1 MTSRLALGA
10 TVAAIVLCTTAGAS
24 AQTYEVT
31 KLVPGS
37 AFHGVHGLGIDKSG
51 RLFAGSVAGAA
62 LYEVDRDNGTAK
74 IAIPSPEGMA
84 DDIAFAPDGT
94 MAWTGFL
101 TGDLYSRKGDGPVK
115 KLASGLPGIN
125 SLAFRKDGR
134 LYATQVFLGDALYE
148 IDVEGVKPPRK
159 IMEKMGGLNGFE
171 FGPDDMLYGPLWFK
185 GQVAKVDVDKAELT
199 VVADGFKIPAA
210 VNFDSKGNLWVVDTA
225 LGQLVRV
232 DPKTGAKKMVAQLKP
247 SLDNLAI
254 DDKDRIFVSN
264 MADNGI
270 QEVDPETGAAKQVII
285 GKLALPGG
293 IGVVSDGGKDTIY
306 VADVF
311 AYRTV
316 DGATGEVSEP
326 ARMHADGVTL
336 EYPMSATAKGDDV
349 LLSSWFTGTV
359 QLIDRKTGK
368 TREMLHDFKAPH
380 DAIKLGDGSILV
392 NELGSK
398 SLVRASGEHGKDR
411 TVVIGGLEGP
421 VGLVAGSGG
430 AVYLTEA
437 FAGQVSKVEANGE
450 KTVIAKDLKRPEGI
464 ALAPDG
470 KLIVAEVGAKRIIQ
484 IDPANGTVTEIAAN
498 LPIGLAG
505 RARRTA
511 EQHPDRRR
519 RRRDGGDLLLVGY
532 RERDLQGHE
541 KIGVGGSRPL
551 RPVIL
556 SYALG
561 SPRIISVA
569 LAILLLLE
577 LGKPSPSLDF
587 MLWISAMTRARLS
600 KNSISSR
607 PILKSRPVRLIQPML
622 MRKPAAQWM
631 RTPERALVFSTR
643 IEGHGLT

>member
-1 MTSRLALGA
+1 MTSRLALCT
-10 TVAAIVLCTTAGAS
+10 TVAATVLFATGVGAS

-31 KLVPGS
+31 QLVPGS
-37 AFHGVHGLGIDKSG
+37 AFHGVHGLGIDKAG

-62 LYEVDRDNGTAK
+62 LYEVDRNNGTAK
-74 IAIPSPEGMA
+74 IAIPTPEGMA

-101 TGDLYSRKGDGPVK
+101 TGDLYSRKGDGPIK

-125 SLAFRKDGR
+125 SLAYRKDGR
-134 LYATQVFLGDALYE
+134 LYATTVFLGDTLYE
-148 IDVEGVKPPRK
+148 IDVEGIKPPRT

-199 VVADGFKIPAA
+199 IVADGFKIPAA

-270 QEVDPETGAAKQVII
+270 QEVDAETGAARQVIS

-326 ARMHADGVTL
+326 ARMHAAGVTL
-336 EYPMSATAKGDDV
+336 EYPMSATAKGDEV
-349 LLSSWFTGTV
+349 ILSSWFTGTV
-359 QLIDRKTGK
+359 QVIDRKTGA
-368 TREMLHDFKAPH
+368 TREMMHDFKAPH
-380 DAIKLGDGSILV
+380 DAIRLADGSVLV

-398 SLVRASGEHGKDR
+398 SLIRASGEHGKDR
-411 TVVIGGLEGP
+411 TVLIGDLAGP
-421 VGLVAGSGG
+421 VGLVGG
-430 AVYLTEA
+430 PNGDVYVTEA
-437 FAGQVSKVEANGE
+437 FGGQVSKVQSNGE
-450 KTVIAKDLKRPEGI
+450 KTVIAKDLKMPEGI
-464 ALAPDG
+464 ALTPG
-470 KLIVAEVGAKRIIQ
+470 GRLIVAEVGAKRIVE
-484 IDPANGTVTEIAAN
+484 IDPQTGNVTEIAGN
-498 LPIGLAG
+498 LPIGLA
-505 RARRTA
+505 AA
-511 EQHPDRRR
+511 P
-519 RRRDGGDLLLVGY
+519 GGLPTN
-532 RERDLQGHE
+532 
-541 KIGVGGSRPL
+541 IPTGVGVGASGT
-551 RPVIL
+551 IYF
-556 SYALG
+556 S
-561 SPRIISVA
+561 SDIEN
-569 LAILLLLE
+569 AIY
-577 LGKPSPSLDF
+577 KV
-587 MLWISAMTRARLS
+587 T
-600 KNSISSR
+600 K
-607 PILKSRPVRLIQPML
+607 K
-622 MRKPAAQWM
+622 
-631 RTPERALVFSTR
+631 
-643 IEGHGLT
+643 

>member
-1 MTSRLALGA
+1 MAAAAQGARQFRLPNGQPRQILPLIKTLGGSVMTSRLAFLT
-10 TVAAIVLCTTAGAS
+10 TVAAIVVGTVAGAS

-62 LYEVDRDNGTAK
+62 LYEVDRNSGTAK
-74 IAIPSPEGMA
+74 IAVPSPEGMA

-101 TGDLYSRKGDGPVK
+101 TGDLYSRKGDGPIK

-148 IDVEGVKPPRK
+148 IDVEGAKPPRK

-171 FGPDDMLYGPLWFK
+171 FGPDDKLYGPLWFK
-185 GQVAKVDVDKAELT
+185 GQVAKVDVDKGELS

-210 VNFDSKGNLWVVDTA
+210 VNFDSKGNLFVVDTA

-232 DPKTGAKKMVAQLKP
+232 DPKSGTKKRVAQLKP

-264 MADNGI
+264 MADHGI
-270 QEVDPETGAAKQVII
+270 QEIDPETGAAKQVIS

-306 VADVF
+306 IADVF

-316 DGATGEVSEP
+316 DGATGEVSEL

-336 EYPMSATAKGDDV
+336 EYPMSATANGDDV

-368 TREMLHDFKAPH
+368 TKEMLHDFKAPH
-380 DAIKLGDGSILV
+380 DAIKLSDGSILV

-398 SLVRASGEHGKDR
+398 SLIRASGEHGKDR
-411 TVVIGGLEGP
+411 TAVVGGLEGP
-421 VGLVAGSGG
+421 VGLAAGSGG

-450 KTVIAKDLKRPEGI
+450 KTVIAKDLKGPEGI

-484 IDPANGTVTEIAAN
+484 IDPANGTVSEIAGN
-498 LPIGLAG
+498 LPIGLPA
-505 RARRTA
+505 T
-511 EQHPDRRR
+511 P
-519 RRRDGGDLLLVGY
+519 GGLPSN
-532 RERDLQGHE
+532 
-541 KIGVGGSRPL
+541 IPTGVGVGATG
-551 RPVIL
+551 VIYFSSDL
-556 SYALG
+556 EN
-561 SPRIISVA
+561 
-569 LAILLLLE
+569 AIY
-577 LGKPSPSLDF
+577 KV
-587 MLWISAMTRARLS
+587 
-600 KNSISSR
+600 
-607 PILKSRPVRLIQPML
+607 VR
-622 MRKPAAQWM
+622 K
-631 RTPERALVFSTR
+631 
-643 IEGHGLT
+643 

>member
-1 MTSRLALGA
+1 MTSRLAFLT
-10 TVAAIVLCTTAGAS
+10 TVAAIVVGTVAGAS

-62 LYEVDRDNGTAK
+62 LYEVDRNSGTAK
-74 IAIPSPEGMA
+74 IAVPSPEGMA

-185 GQVAKVDVDKAELT
+185 GQVAKVDVDKAELS

-210 VNFDSKGNLWVVDTA
+210 VNFDSKGNLFVVDTA

-270 QEVDPETGAAKQVII
+270 QEIDPETGAAKQVIS

-306 VADVF
+306 IADVF

-316 DGATGEVSEP
+316 DGATGEVSEL

-336 EYPMSATAKGDDV
+336 EYPMSATANGDDV

-368 TREMLHDFKAPH
+368 TKEMLHDFKAPH
-380 DAIKLGDGSILV
+380 DAVKLGDGSILV

-398 SLVRASGEHGKDR
+398 SLIRASGEHGKDR
-411 TVVIGGLEGP
+411 TAVVGGLEGP
-421 VGLVAGSGG
+421 VGLAAGSGG

-450 KTVIAKDLKRPEGI
+450 KTVIAKDLKDPEGI
-464 ALAPDG
+464 AVAPDG

-484 IDPANGTVTEIAAN
+484 IDPANGTITEIAAN
-498 LPIGLAG
+498 LPIGLPA
-505 RARRTA
+505 A
-511 EQHPDRRR
+511 P
-519 RRRDGGDLLLVGY
+519 GGLPSN
-532 RERDLQGHE
+532 
-541 KIGVGGSRPL
+541 IPTGVGVGASG
-551 RPVIL
+551 VIYFSSDL
-556 SYALG
+556 EN
-561 SPRIISVA
+561 
-569 LAILLLLE
+569 AIY
-577 LGKPSPSLDF
+577 KV
-587 MLWISAMTRARLS
+587 
-600 KNSISSR
+600 
-607 PILKSRPVRLIQPML
+607 VR
-622 MRKPAAQWM
+622 K
-631 RTPERALVFSTR
+631 
-643 IEGHGLT
+643 

>member
-1 MTSRLALGA
+1 MTSRLALCA
-10 TVAAIVLCTTAGAS
+10 TVAATVLFASGVGAL

-37 AFHGVHGLGIDKSG
+37 AFHGVHGLGIDKAG
-51 RLFAGSVAGAA
+51 RMFAGSVAGAA
-62 LYEVDRDNGTAK
+62 LYEVDRDSGTAK
-74 IAIPSPEGMA
+74 IAIPTPEGMA

-101 TGDLYSRKGDGPVK
+101 TGDLYSRKGDGPIK

-125 SLAFRKDGR
+125 SLAYRKDGR
-134 LYATQVFLGDALYE
+134 LYATTVFLGDTLYE
-148 IDVEGVKPPRK
+148 IDVEGIKPPRM

-270 QEVDPETGAAKQVII
+270 QEVDAETGAAKQVII

-316 DGATGEVSEP
+316 DGATGEISEA

-349 LLSSWFTGTV
+349 ILSSWFTNTV
-359 QLIDRKTGK
+359 QVIDRKTGK
-368 TREMLHDFKAPH
+368 TREMMHDFKAPH
-380 DAIKLGDGSILV
+380 DAIRLDDGSILV

-398 SLVRASGEHGKDR
+398 SLIRASGEHGKDR
-411 TVVIGGLEGP
+411 TVLAGGLEGP
-421 VGLVAGSGG
+421 VGLVGGSKGD
-430 AVYLTEA
+430 VYVTEA
-437 FAGQVSKVEANGE
+437 LAGQVSKVESNGE
-450 KTVIAKDLKRPEGI
+450 KTVIAKDLKMPEGI
-464 ALAPDG
+464 ALASNG
-470 KLIVAEVGAKRIIQ
+470 KLIVAEVGAKRIVEV
-484 IDPANGTVTEIAAN
+484 DPESGNVTEIAGN
-498 LPIGLAG
+498 LPIGLVA
-505 RARRTA
+505 A
-511 EQHPDRRR
+511 P
-519 RRRDGGDLLLVGY
+519 GGLPTN
-532 RERDLQGHE
+532 
-541 KIGVGGSRPL
+541 IPTGVGVGASGT
-551 RPVIL
+551 IYF
-556 SYALG
+556 S
-561 SPRIISVA
+561 SDIEN
-569 LAILLLLE
+569 AIY
-577 LGKPSPSLDF
+577 KV
-587 MLWISAMTRARLS
+587 T
-600 KNSISSR
+600 K
-607 PILKSRPVRLIQPML
+607 K
-622 MRKPAAQWM
+622 
-631 RTPERALVFSTR
+631 
-643 IEGHGLT
+643 

>member
-1 MTSRLALGA
+1 MKSGLALGA
-10 TVAAIVLCTTAGAS
+10 TVAATVLLATGVGAS
-24 AQTYEVT
+24 AQTHEVT

-37 AFHGVHGLGIDKSG
+37 AFHGVHGLGIDKAG

-62 LYEVDRDNGTAK
+62 LYEVDMGSGTAK
-74 IAIPSPEGMA
+74 IAVPGPEGMA

-148 IDVEGVKPPRK
+148 IDVEGVKPPRQ

-185 GQVAKVDVDKAELT
+185 GQVARVDVDKAELT

-254 DDKDRIFVSN
+254 DAKDRIFVSN

-270 QEVDPETGAAKQVII
+270 QEVDAETGAAKQVIS

-293 IGVVSDGGKDTIY
+293 IGVVSDGTKDTIY

-316 DGATGEVSEP
+316 DGATGEVSEA

-336 EYPMSATAKGDDV
+336 EYPMSATASGDDV

-359 QLIDRKTGK
+359 QVIDRKTGK
-368 TREMLHDFKAPH
+368 TREMLHGFKAPH
-380 DAIKLGDGSILV
+380 DAIKLNDGSILV

-398 SLVRASGEHGKDR
+398 SLVRAMGEHGKDR
-411 TVVIGGLEGP
+411 TEVIGGLEGP
-421 VGLVAGSGG
+421 VGMVAGGKG
-430 AVYLTEA
+430 EVYVTEA
-437 FAGQVSKVEANGE
+437 FAGLVSLIETNGE
-450 KTVIAKDLKRPEGI
+450 KTIIAKDLKMPEGI
-464 ALAPDG
+464 ARAADG
-470 KLIVAEVGAKRIIQ
+470 RLIVAEVGAKRIIE
-484 IDPANGTVTEIAAN
+484 INPKNGAVTEIAGN
-498 LPIGLAG
+498 LPIGLA
-505 RARRTA
+505 AA
-511 EQHPDRRR
+511 P
-519 RRRDGGDLLLVGY
+519 GGLPTN
-532 RERDLQGHE
+532 
-541 KIGVGGSRPL
+541 IPTGVGIGASGT
-551 RPVIL
+551 IYF
-556 SYALG
+556 S
-561 SPRIISVA
+561 SDIEN
-569 LAILLLLE
+569 AIY
-577 LGKPSPSLDF
+577 KV
-587 MLWISAMTRARLS
+587 T
-600 KNSISSR
+600 K
-607 PILKSRPVRLIQPML
+607 K
-622 MRKPAAQWM
+622 
-631 RTPERALVFSTR
+631 
-643 IEGHGLT
+643 

>member
-1 MTSRLALGA
+1 MTSRHALAT
-10 TVAAIVLCTTAGAS
+10 TVAAIILGSAASVS

-62 LYEVDRDNGTAK
+62 LYEVDRSNGTAR

-148 IDVEGVKPPRK
+148 IDVEGAKPPRK

-171 FGPDDMLYGPLWFK
+171 FGPDDKLYGPLWFK
-185 GQVAKVDVDKAELT
+185 GQVARVDVDKAELS

-210 VNFDSKGNLWVVDTA
+210 VNFDSKGNLYVVDTA

-232 DPKTGAKKMVAQLKP
+232 DPKSGAKKMVAQLKP

-270 QEVDPETGAAKQVII
+270 QEVDPETGTAKQVII

-293 IGVVSDGGKDTIY
+293 IGVVSDGDKDTIY

-316 DGATGEVSEP
+316 DGATGEISEP

-368 TREMLHDFKAPH
+368 TKEMLHDFKAPH
-380 DAIKLGDGSILV
+380 DAVRLGDGSILV
-392 NELGSK
+392 NELGTK

-411 TVVIGGLEGP
+411 TTVIGGLEGP
-421 VGLVAGSGG
+421 VGLAAGSGG

-437 FAGQVSKVEANGE
+437 FSGQVSKIEANGE
-450 KTVIAKDLKRPEGI
+450 KTVIAKDLKGPEGI
-464 ALAPDG
+464 ALAGDG
-470 KLIVAEVGAKRIIQ
+470 KLIVAEVGAKRIVA
-484 IDPANGTVTEIAAN
+484 IDPANGAVTEIAAN
-498 LPIGLAG
+498 LPIGLPA
-505 RARRTA
+505 A
-511 EQHPDRRR
+511 P
-519 RRRDGGDLLLVGY
+519 GGLPSN
-532 RERDLQGHE
+532 
-541 KIGVGGSRPL
+541 IPTGVGVGASG
-551 RPVIL
+551 VIYF
-556 SYALG
+556 S
-561 SPRIISVA
+561 SDVEN
-569 LAILLLLE
+569 AIY
-577 LGKPSPSLDF
+577 KVV
-587 MLWISAMTRARLS
+587 
-600 KNSISSR
+600 K
-607 PILKSRPVRLIQPML
+607 K
-622 MRKPAAQWM
+622 
-631 RTPERALVFSTR
+631 
-643 IEGHGLT
+643 

>member
-1 MTSRLALGA
+1 MTSRSGFGA
-10 TVAAIVLCTTAGAS
+10 TVAAAMFLATGAS

-31 KLVPGS
+31 ELVPGS
-37 AFHGVHGLGIDKSG
+37 AFHGVHGLGIDKAG

-62 LYEVDRDNGTAK
+62 LYEVDRANGTAK

-101 TGDLYSRKGDGPVK
+101 TGDLYARKGEGPIK

-185 GQVAKVDVDKAELT
+185 GQIAKLDVDKAELT

-232 DPKTGAKKMVAQLKP
+232 DPKSGAKKMVAQLKP

-270 QEVDPETGAAKQVII
+270 QEVDPETGNARQVII
-285 GKLALPGG
+285 GKLSLPGG
-293 IGVVSDGGKDTIY
+293 IGVVSDGGKDTVY
-306 VADVF
+306 VADLF

-316 DGATGEVSEP
+316 DGATGEVTEP

-349 LLSSWFTGTV
+349 ILSSWFTGTV
-359 QLIDRKTGK
+359 QVIDRKTGK

-380 DAIKLGDGSILV
+380 DAVKLADGSILV
-392 NELGSK
+392 SELGSK
-398 SLVRASGEHGKDR
+398 SLVRASGEHGKER
-411 TVVIGGLEGP
+411 TVLIGGLEGP
-421 VGLVAGSGG
+421 VGLVAATGD
-430 AVYLTEA
+430 AVFVTEA
-437 FAGQVSKVEANGE
+437 LSGQVSKVEANGE
-450 KTVIAKDLKRPEGI
+450 KTVIAKDLRMPEGI

-470 KLIVAEVGAKRIIQ
+470 NLIVAEVGAKRLVR
-484 IDPANGTVTEIAAN
+484 IDPKTGTVTEIAGN
-498 LPIGLAG
+498 LPIGLA
-505 RARRTA
+505 AA
-511 EQHPDRRR
+511 P
-519 RRRDGGDLLLVGY
+519 GGLPTN
-532 RERDLQGHE
+532 
-541 KIGVGGSRPL
+541 IPTGVGVGASG
-551 RPVIL
+551 VIYFSSDL
-556 SYALG
+556 EN
-561 SPRIISVA
+561 
-569 LAILLLLE
+569 AIY
-577 LGKPSPSLDF
+577 KV
-587 MLWISAMTRARLS
+587 
-600 KNSISSR
+600 
-607 PILKSRPVRLIQPML
+607 VR
-622 MRKPAAQWM
+622 K
-631 RTPERALVFSTR
+631 
-643 IEGHGLT
+643 

>member
-1 MTSRLALGA
+1 MHHR
-10 TVAAIVLCTTAGAS
+10 VGAS

-62 LYEVDRDNGTAK
+62 LYEVDRANGTAK
-74 IAIPSPEGMA
+74 IAIPTPEGMA

-101 TGDLYSRKGDGPVK
+101 TGDLYSRKGDGPIK

-134 LYATQVFLGDALYE
+134 LYATQVFLGDTLYE

-293 IGVVSDGGKDTIY
+293 IGVVSDGDKDTIY

-359 QLIDRKTGK
+359 QVIDRKTGK
-368 TREMLHDFKAPH
+368 TTR
-380 DAIKLGDGSILV
+380 DAARLQGAARRGQA
-392 NELGSK
+392 
-398 SLVRASGEHGKDR
+398 RRRQHSGQR
-411 TVVIGGLEGP
+411 TRQQ
-421 VGLVAGSGG
+421 VAGPRQRRARQGPHRG
-430 AVYLTEA
+430 DRRPRRAGRDGRRHRAATVYVTEA
-437 FAGQVSKVEANGE
+437 FAGQVSKIETNGE
-450 KTVIAKDLKRPEGI
+450 KTVIAKDLKMPEGI

-498 LPIGLAG
+498 LPIGLA
-505 RARRTA
+505 AA
-511 EQHPDRRR
+511 P
-519 RRRDGGDLLLVGY
+519 GGLPTN
-532 RERDLQGHE
+532 
-541 KIGVGGSRPL
+541 IPTGVGVGASG
-551 RPVIL
+551 VIYF
-556 SYALG
+556 S
-561 SPRIISVA
+561 SDIEN
-569 LAILLLLE
+569 AIY
-577 LGKPSPSLDF
+577 KVV
-587 MLWISAMTRARLS
+587 
-600 KNSISSR
+600 K
-607 PILKSRPVRLIQPML
+607 K
-622 MRKPAAQWM
+622 
-631 RTPERALVFSTR
+631 
-643 IEGHGLT
+643 

>member
-1 MTSRLALGA
+1 MTSRLALCA
-10 TVAAIVLCTTAGAS
+10 TVAATVLLAPGVGAS

-31 KLVPGS
+31 PLVPGS
-37 AFHGVHGLGIDKSG
+37 AFHGVHGLGIDKAG

-62 LYEVDRDNGTAK
+62 LYEVDRNNGTAK

-101 TGDLYSRKGDGPVK
+101 TGDLYSRKGDGPIR

-125 SLAFRKDGR
+125 SLAYRKDGR

-148 IDVEGVKPPRK
+148 IDVEGVKPPRM

-171 FGPDDMLYGPLWFK
+171 FGPDDRLYGPLWFK

-254 DDKDRIFVSN
+254 DDRDRIFVSN

-270 QEVDPETGAAKQVII
+270 QEVDAETGAAKQVIS

-306 VADVF
+306 IADVF

-326 ARMHADGVTL
+326 ARMHAAGVTL
-336 EYPMSATAKGDDV
+336 EYPMSATARGDEV
-349 LLSSWFTGTV
+349 ILSSWFTGTV
-359 QLIDRKTGK
+359 QVIDRKTGA
-368 TREMLHDFKAPH
+368 TREMMHDFKAPH
-380 DAIKLGDGSILV
+380 DATRLADGSILV

-398 SLVRASGEHGKDR
+398 SLIRAGGEHGKDR

-450 KTVIAKDLKRPEGI
+450 KTVVARDLKGPEGI

-498 LPIGLAG
+498 LPIGLPA
-505 RARRTA
+505 A
-511 EQHPDRRR
+511 P
-519 RRRDGGDLLLVGY
+519 GGLPSN
-532 RERDLQGHE
+532 
-541 KIGVGGSRPL
+541 IPTGVGVGATG
-551 RPVIL
+551 VIYFSSDL
-556 SYALG
+556 EN
-561 SPRIISVA
+561 
-569 LAILLLLE
+569 AIY
-577 LGKPSPSLDF
+577 KV
-587 MLWISAMTRARLS
+587 
-600 KNSISSR
+600 
-607 PILKSRPVRLIQPML
+607 VR
-622 MRKPAAQWM
+622 K
-631 RTPERALVFSTR
+631 
-643 IEGHGLT
+643 

>member
-1 MTSRLALGA
+1 MTSWLALA
-10 TVAAIVLCTTAGAS
+10 TSVAAIVIGTTAAAS

-31 KLVPGS
+31 RLVPGS
-37 AFHGVHGLGIDKSG
+37 AFHGVHGLGVDKAG

-62 LYEVDRDNGTAK
+62 LYEVDRNNGTAK
-74 IAIPSPEGMA
+74 IAVPSPEGMS

-94 MAWTGFL
+94 MAWTAFL

-125 SLAFRKDGR
+125 SLAYRKDGR
-134 LYATQVFLGDALYE
+134 LYATQVFLDDALYE

-171 FGPDDMLYGPLWFK
+171 FGPDDRLYGPLWFK
-185 GQVAKVDVDKAELT
+185 GQVARVDVDKAELS

-210 VNFDSKGNLWVVDTA
+210 ANFDSKGNLWVVDTA

-232 DPKTGAKKMVAQLKP
+232 DPKTGARKVVAQLKP

-254 DDKDRIFVSN
+254 DDMDRIFVSN

-306 VADVF
+306 IADVF

-316 DGATGEVSEP
+316 DGATGEVSESS
-326 ARMHADGVTL
+326 RMHADGVTL

-368 TREMLHDFKAPH
+368 TKEMLHGFKAPH
-380 DAIKLGDGSILV
+380 DAVKLGDGSILV

-411 TVVIGGLEGP
+411 TVVISGLEGP
-421 VGLVAGSGG
+421 VGLAAGSGDT
-430 AVYLTEA
+430 VYLTEA
-437 FAGQVSKVEANGE
+437 FAGQVSKVATSGE
-450 KTVIAKDLKRPEGI
+450 KTVIAKDLKMPEGI
-464 ALAPDG
+464 AIAPDG

-484 IDPANGTVTEIAAN
+484 IDPKDGTVTEIAAN
-498 LPIGLAG
+498 LPIGLPA
-505 RARRTA
+505 A
-511 EQHPDRRR
+511 P
-519 RRRDGGDLLLVGY
+519 GGLPSN
-532 RERDLQGHE
+532 
-541 KIGVGGSRPL
+541 IPTGVGIGATG
-551 RPVIL
+551 VIYFSSDL
-556 SYALG
+556 EN
-561 SPRIISVA
+561 
-569 LAILLLLE
+569 AIY
-577 LGKPSPSLDF
+577 KV
-587 MLWISAMTRARLS
+587 
-600 KNSISSR
+600 
-607 PILKSRPVRLIQPML
+607 VR
-622 MRKPAAQWM
+622 K
-631 RTPERALVFSTR
+631 
-643 IEGHGLT
+643 

>member
-1 MTSRLALGA
+1 MASKLAFGA
-10 TVAAIVLCTTAGAS
+10 TVAAAVILATGAS

-62 LYEVDRDNGTAK
+62 LYEVDRASGTAK
-74 IAIPSPEGMA
+74 IAIPSPVGMA

-101 TGDLYSRKGDGPVK
+101 TGDLYSRKGDGPIK

-148 IDVEGVKPPRK
+148 IDVEGAKPPRK

-171 FGPDDMLYGPLWFK
+171 FGPDDLLYGPLWFK

-225 LGQLVRV
+225 LGQLVKV

-293 IGVVSDGGKDTIY
+293 IGVVSDGAKDTIY
-306 VADVF
+306 VADLF

-316 DGATGEVSEP
+316 DGSTGEVSEP

-336 EYPMSATAKGDDV
+336 EYPMSATARGDDV
-349 LLSSWFTGTV
+349 ILSSWFTGTV
-359 QLIDRKTGK
+359 QVIDRKTGK
-368 TREMLHDFKAPH
+368 TVEMLHGFKAPH
-380 DAIKLGDGSILV
+380 DAVKLSDGSILV

-411 TVVIGGLEGP
+411 TVLIGDLEGP
-421 VGLVAGSGG
+421 VGLVAGTKGE
-430 AVYLTEA
+430 VYLTEA
-437 FAGQVSKVEANGE
+437 FAGQVSLVESNGE
-450 KTVIAKDLKRPEGI
+450 KRVVAKDLKMPEGI

-484 IDPANGTVTEIAAN
+484 IDPASGTVTEIAGN
-498 LPIGLAG
+498 LPIGLA
-505 RARRTA
+505 AA
-511 EQHPDRRR
+511 P
-519 RRRDGGDLLLVGY
+519 GGLPTN
-532 RERDLQGHE
+532 
-541 KIGVGGSRPL
+541 IPTGVGVGASG
-551 RPVIL
+551 VIYF
-556 SYALG
+556 S
-561 SPRIISVA
+561 SDVEN
-569 LAILLLLE
+569 AIY
-577 LGKPSPSLDF
+577 KVV
-587 MLWISAMTRARLS
+587 
-600 KNSISSR
+600 K
-607 PILKSRPVRLIQPML
+607 K
-622 MRKPAAQWM
+622 
-631 RTPERALVFSTR
+631 
-643 IEGHGLT
+643 

>member
-1 MTSRLALGA
+1 MTSRLALAA
-10 TVAAIVLCTTAGAS
+10 TVAAIVLGNTAGAS

-62 LYEVDRDNGTAK
+62 LYEVDRNNGTAK
-74 IAIPSPEGMA
+74 IAVPSPEGMA

-115 KLASGLPGIN
+115 KLASGLPGVN

-171 FGPDDMLYGPLWFK
+171 FGPDDKLYGPLWFK
-185 GQVAKVDVDKAELT
+185 GQVARVDVDKAELS

-210 VNFDSKGNLWVVDTA
+210 VNFDSRGNLFVVDTA

-232 DPKTGAKKMVAQLKP
+232 DPKTGTKKMVAQLKP

-270 QEVDPETGAAKQVII
+270 QEVDPETGAAKQVIV

-293 IGVVSDGGKDTIY
+293 IGVVSDGAKDTIY
-306 VADVF
+306 IADVF

-316 DGATGEVSEP
+316 DGATGEVSES

-336 EYPMSATAKGDDV
+336 EYPMSATASGDDV

-368 TREMLHDFKAPH
+368 TKEMLHGFKAPH
-380 DAIKLGDGSILV
+380 DAVKLGDGSILV
-392 NELGSK
+392 NELGSQ
-398 SLVRASGEHGKDR
+398 SLVRAAGEHGKDR
-411 TVVIGGLEGP
+411 TVVLGGLEGP
-421 VGLVAGSGG
+421 VGMAAGPGG

-437 FAGQVSKVEANGE
+437 FAGRVSKVEANGE
-450 KTVIAKDLKRPEGI
+450 KTVIAKDLKAPEGI

-470 KLIVAEVGAKRIIQ
+470 KLIVAEVGAKRIVS
-484 IDPANGTVTEIAAN
+484 IDPASGAVTEIAAN
-498 LPIGLAG
+498 VPIGLPA
-505 RARRTA
+505 A
-511 EQHPDRRR
+511 P
-519 RRRDGGDLLLVGY
+519 GGLPSN
-532 RERDLQGHE
+532 
-541 KIGVGGSRPL
+541 IPTGVGIGATG
-551 RPVIL
+551 VIYF
-556 SYALG
+556 S
-561 SPRIISVA
+561 SDIEN
-569 LAILLLLE
+569 AIY
-577 LGKPSPSLDF
+577 KV
-587 MLWISAMTRARLS
+587 
-600 KNSISSR
+600 
-607 PILKSRPVRLIQPML
+607 VR
-622 MRKPAAQWM
+622 K
-631 RTPERALVFSTR
+631 
-643 IEGHGLT
+643 

>member
-1 MTSRLALGA
+1 MTSKLALGA
-10 TVAAIVLCTTAGAS
+10 SVAAIVLCTTSLGAS

-37 AFHGVHGLGIDKSG
+37 AFHGVHGLGIDKAG

-62 LYEVDRDNGTAK
+62 LYEVDRTSGTAK
-74 IAIPSPEGMA
+74 ISIPSPEGMA

-94 MAWTGFL
+94 MAWTAFL
-101 TGDLYSRKGDGPVK
+101 TGDLYARKGDGPVK

-232 DPKTGAKKMVAQLKP
+232 DPKTGARKMVAQLKP

-293 IGVVSDGGKDTIY
+293 IGVVSDGAKDTIY

-316 DGATGEVSEP
+316 DGTTGEVSEP

-336 EYPMSATAKGDDV
+336 EYPMSATARGDDV

-359 QLIDRKTGK
+359 QLIDRRTGK
-368 TREMLHDFKAPH
+368 TKEMLHDFKAPH
-380 DAIKLGDGSILV
+380 DAVRLGDGSILV

-421 VGLVAGSGG
+421 VGLAAGPGD
-430 AVYLTEA
+430 AVYVTEA
-437 FAGQVSKVEANGE
+437 FAGQVSKVGSNGE
-450 KTVIAKDLKRPEGI
+450 KAVVARDLKGPEGI

-470 KLIVAEVGAKRIIQ
+470 RLIVAEVGAKRIVS
-484 IDPANGTVTEIAAN
+484 IDPKDGTVTEIAGN
-498 LPIGLAG
+498 LPIGLPA
-505 RARRTA
+505 A
-511 EQHPDRRR
+511 P
-519 RRRDGGDLLLVGY
+519 GGLPSN
-532 RERDLQGHE
+532 
-541 KIGVGGSRPL
+541 IPTGVGVGATG
-551 RPVIL
+551 VIYF
-556 SYALG
+556 S
-561 SPRIISVA
+561 SDIEN
-569 LAILLLLE
+569 AIY
-577 LGKPSPSLDF
+577 KV
-587 MLWISAMTRARLS
+587 TR
-600 KNSISSR
+600 K
-607 PILKSRPVRLIQPML
+607 
-622 MRKPAAQWM
+622 
-631 RTPERALVFSTR
+631 
-643 IEGHGLT
+643 

>member
-1 MTSRLALGA
+1 MTSRLALA
-10 TVAAIVLCTTAGAS
+10 TTVAAIVIGNVAGAS

-62 LYEVDRDNGTAK
+62 LYEVDRSNGTAK
-74 IAIPSPEGMA
+74 IAVPSPEGMA

-115 KLASGLPGIN
+115 KLASGLTGIN

-159 IMEKMGGLNGFE
+159 ILEKMGGLNGFE
-171 FGPDDMLYGPLWFK
+171 FGPDDKLYGPLWFK
-185 GQVAKVDVDKAELT
+185 GQVARVDVDKAELS
-199 VVADGFKIPAA
+199 VVAEGFKIPAA
-210 VNFDSKGNLWVVDTA
+210 VNFDSKGNLFVIDTA

-232 DPKTGAKKMVAQLKP
+232 DTKSGAKKMVAQLKP

-336 EYPMSATAKGDDV
+336 EYPMSATARGDDV

-380 DAIKLGDGSILV
+380 DAVKLGDGSILV
-392 NELGSK
+392 NELGTK

-421 VGLVAGSGG
+421 VGMVAGPGG

-437 FAGQVSKVEANGE
+437 FAGQVSKVEANGG
-450 KTVIAKDLKRPEGI
+450 KTVIAKDLKGPEGI
-464 ALAPDG
+464 ALAGDG
-470 KLIVAEVGAKRIIQ
+470 KLIVAEVGAKRIVS
-484 IDPANGTVTEIAAN
+484 IDPASGAVTEIAGN
-498 LPIGLAG
+498 LPIGLPA
-505 RARRTA
+505 A
-511 EQHPDRRR
+511 P
-519 RRRDGGDLLLVGY
+519 GGLPSN
-532 RERDLQGHE
+532 
-541 KIGVGGSRPL
+541 IPTGVGVGATG
-551 RPVIL
+551 VIYF
-556 SYALG
+556 S
-561 SPRIISVA
+561 SDVEN
-569 LAILLLLE
+569 AIY
-577 LGKPSPSLDF
+577 KV
-587 MLWISAMTRARLS
+587 
-600 KNSISSR
+600 
-607 PILKSRPVRLIQPML
+607 VR
-622 MRKPAAQWM
+622 K
-631 RTPERALVFSTR
+631 
-643 IEGHGLT
+643 